1 MLERA
6 AALAAGAVRVGAA
19 LRARTI
25 AADLAAGAL
34 GVVRAAARAHVAG
47 VRRRAAAL
55 AADAVCIGA
64 ALRARIVAADLA
76 AGALPVVRATAR
88 GHGALMDRRAAAL
101 AASAVRVGA
110 ALGTRAVAADLAAGA
125 LPVARA
131 TARGPTALMDR
142 RGAALAAGAVRVGA
156 ALGTRAIAADVAA
169 SALSIVRA
177 SARGHTARV
186 GRVAARASGAV
197 RVCAALGTAT
207 AAADFAAGALP
218 VVRATARD
226 HAARVGRRV
235 ATRASRAVSV
245 GAAVAW
251 QADGDKRYSHVC
263 AGAGVGRRGVGRPP
277 VGPRVEAG
285 LTTVRTSGAQGDEH
299 EPCTRRADDTS
310 HGVRRGHEA
319 VEGAFCAAS
328 PPVARSGDAHR
339 GIGVSRQPGAET
351 SSAAALMSAFSRIRF
366 GAPWRTTFSI
376 ARPIFSVVVT

>member
-110 ALGTRAVAADLAAGA
+110 ALGTRAVAADL
-125 LPVARA
+125 
-131 TARGPTALMDR
+131 
-142 RGAALAAGAVRVGA
+142 
-156 ALGTRAIAADVAA
+156 
-169 SALSIVRA
+169 
-177 SARGHTARV
+177 
-186 GRVAARASGAV
+186 
-197 RVCAALGTAT
+197 
-207 AAADFAAGALP
+207 AAGALP